1 MTDPRPAAVIVLA
14 AGEGTR
20 MRSATPKVLH
30 AIGGRTL
37 LGHVLATARAL
48 DPEALAVVV
57 RHDRD
62 RVAEHALALDPDV
75 LVADQDAIKGTGRAA
90 WCALEALDSAATATT
105 GAPVSG
111 PVVVLA
117 GDVPLLDA
125 GTLGE
130 LLAAHTADGNVV
142 TVLTTRVPDP
152 TGYGRIV
159 RTDDGQVERI
169 VEHRDASP
177 EELAIDE
184 INTSVYA
191 FDADVLRAGLRTLQD
206 PASDAASNAQGEVYL
221 TDVLALAHAHGAVR
235 AIETPDPII
244 VEGVNDRVQLA
255 TLGAELNRRVLETA
269 MRSGVTVVDPASTW
283 VDVTVTLEQDV
294 TLLPGT
300 QLLGRTSVATGAVI
314 GPDTTLED
322 ATVEAG
328 ARVLR
333 SHVTDARIGEGASV
347 GPYTH
352 LRTGTV
358 LGPRSAIGAFAETKN
373 AELGAGAKV
382 PHLSYVGDAVV
393 GDAANIGAGVITAN
407 YDGVGKHRT
416 VIGAGAFVG
425 SDTTLVAPIEIGGGA
440 FVAAGS
446 TVTRDVAPGALA
458 VERAQLKIIPG
469 WVARRLEGTKWAAAA
484 QRAIEALGESVDEE
498 SGRDAAGP
506 SGTARP
512 SGTDEAHGGHT
523 A

>member
-1 MTDPRPAAVIVLA
+1 
-14 AGEGTR
+14 

-62 RVAEHALALDPDV
+62 RVAAHALELDPGA
-75 LVADQDAIKGTGRAA
+75 LVADQDEIKGTGRAA
-90 WCALEALDSAATATT
+90 WCGLDALDTAAVAGTPGGVD
-105 GAPVSG
+105 GA
-111 PVVVLA
+111 VVVLA
-117 GDVPLLDA
+117 GDVPLLDP
-125 GTLGE
+125 GTLTE
-130 LLAAHTADGNVV
+130 LLAAHSSGGNAV

-191 FDADVLRAGLRTLQD
+191 FDAAVLRTALEQLQD
-206 PASDAASNAQGEVYL
+206 PASNAASNAQGEVYL
-221 TDVLALAHAHGAVR
+221 TDVLALAHAHGPVR

-255 TLGAELNRRVLETA
+255 TLGAELNRRTLEAA

-283 VDVTVTLEQDV
+283 VDVTVTLGQDV

-300 QLLGRTSVATGAVI
+300 QLLGQTHVAAGAVV

-322 ATVEAG
+322 AFVGEG

-333 SHVTDARIGEGASV
+333 SHVTDARIGAGAKV
-347 GPYTH
+347 GPFTH

-358 LGPRSAIGAFAETKN
+358 LADGAAIGAFAETKN

-382 PHLSYVGDAVV
+382 PHLSYIGNAVV
-393 GDAANIGAGVITAN
+393 GAGTNIGAGVITAN
-407 YDGVGKHRT
+407 YDGVNKHRT
-416 VIGAGAFVG
+416 VIGSGAFVG
-425 SDTTLVAPIEIGGGA
+425 SDATLVAPVEIGDGA

-446 TVTRDVAPGALA
+446 TVTRDVEPGALA

-469 WVARRLEGTKWAAAA
+469 WVLRRLEGSKWAAAA
-484 QRAIEALGESVDEE
+484 QAALAARAAENDDDAPAGGADG
-498 SGRDAAGP
+498 SGG
-506 SGTARP
+506 ST
-512 SGTDEAHGGHT
+512 GGHT